1 MAGLYKSMN
10 LSNYYALDV
19 DPDQVLPKTYNYG
32 LVLLSYLVAVLSSFA
47 FLKIATRLSELRD
60 SSLRFSWLIVGAG
73 AMGCGIW
80 TMHFVGMLSHI
91 LPIPAS
97 YDPWMTAL

>member
-1 MAGLYKSMN
+1 MADLYKSMN
-10 LSNYYALDV
+10 LSNYFALDV
-19 DPDQVLPKTYNYG
+19 VPAQVLPETYNYG
-32 LVLLSYLVAVLSSFA
+32 LVLLSYHVAVLGSFA
-47 FLKIATRLSELRD
+47 FLKIATRLSELRA
-60 SSLRFSWLIVGAG
+60 SSLRISWLIVGAG
-73 AMGCGIW
+73 AMGGGIC